1 MIRTARAYTSRV
13 PEGAHGFVFR
23 LTSVLCVRSVTASS
37 PRRLPHRPGPDPVD
51 PRAPR
56 RAPAQGVA
64 IPRAA
69 ATLLALAPVALACGG
84 EADPRPLPSPT
95 PTPSAGPSP
104 TPTPTPTARP
114 DAVLFPDDRVLELA
128 IELDPADWDAL
139 RAETRTLGDTLVRA
153 DCLAE
158 PFASPYTYR
167 PARVT
172 LDGWTA
178 EWVGLRKKGF
188 LGSLSTERPSLKVKL
203 DEYVGGQTRF
213 GVSVLDFNN
222 VQQDPAIVRTCLA
235 YHVHAKAGVPAPR
248 CAYAHVTVNGRS
260 LGLYAHV
267 EPVRRPFLERAFG
280 GADGELLEGTVSDF
294 RPGWT
299 GTFEVDRGD
308 PTVARARVDA
318 VVAAL
323 EADDARLLDA
333 LGAVVDLDRF
343 YTYWAVESLLAHWD
357 GYPGNANNFY
367 VSAPAAD
374 PRLRFIPWGPDG
386 AMTTASAATLPAS
399 ILASSAL
406 TRRLARQP
414 EGRARYEAA
423 LDRVLT
429 AAFDEVELTDAI
441 TRASTLFRPFL
452 RDAEV
457 RARVEAG
464 LADARSFVRGRRAAI
479 ARERRDAPPR
489 FGDALRETICLTPIG
504 EVTATFD
511 TRYGTHPSASPLT
524 EGRGTISATI
534 SGQRYATRLTGAQLG
549 AGQSPDEAGQLVL
562 LVAGQLAP
570 NDYALVYVVMP
581 PMSLAP
587 GTYPFDGSALR
598 GALARIPPG
607 ATEPQLVG
615 FFFQGELIVE
625 EGGIGPEVP
634 ARGRLRA
641 PVIRL

>member
-1 MIRTARAYTSRV
+1 M
-13 PEGAHGFVFR
+13 
-23 LTSVLCVRSVTASS
+23 
-37 PRRLPHRPGPDPVD
+37 
-51 PRAPR
+51 
-56 RAPAQGVA
+56 
-64 IPRAA
+64 
-69 ATLLALAPVALACGG
+69 
-84 EADPRPLPSPT
+84 
-95 PTPSAGPSP
+95 
-104 TPTPTPTARP
+104 
-114 DAVLFPDDRVLELA
+114 LFPDDRVLELV

-178 EWVGLRKKGF
+178 DRVGLRKKGF

-203 DEYVGGQTRF
+203 DEYVGGQSRF
-213 GVSVLDFNN
+213 GISVLDFNN
-222 VQQDPAIVRTCLA
+222 VQQDPAIIRTCLA
-235 YHVHAKAGVPAPR
+235 YHIHAKAGVPAPR

-267 EPVRRPFLERAFG
+267 EPVRRPFLERTFG
-280 GADGELLEGTVSDF
+280 DAEGELLEGTVSDF

-308 PTVARARVDA
+308 PTVAHARVDA

-323 EADDARLLDA
+323 EADDADLLAA
-333 LGAVVDLDRF
+333 LGAVVDLESF
-343 YTYWAVESLLAHWD
+343 YTYWAVESVIAHWD

-367 VSAPAAD
+367 VWAPAAD
-374 PRLRFIPWGPDG
+374 PRLRFIPWGPDS
-386 AMTTASAATLPAS
+386 AMTTASAASLPTS
-399 ILASSAL
+399 ILAASAL
-406 TRRLARQP
+406 TWRLARHP
-414 EGRARYEAA
+414 EARDRYEAA
-423 LDRVLT
+423 LDQVLAT
-429 AAFDEVELTDAI
+429 AFDEGELIATI
-441 TRASTLFRPFL
+441 TRASALFRPYL
-452 RDAEV
+452 RDAEL

-479 ARERRDAPPR
+479 ARERRDAPPQ
-489 FGDALRETICLTPIG
+489 FSEALRETICLVPIG

-524 EGRGTISATI
+524 DGRGTISATI
-534 SGQRYATRLTGAQLG
+534 SGQRYATTLTGAQLG
-549 AGQSPDEAGQLVL
+549 AGQSPDEAGQVVL
-562 LVAGQLAP
+562 LVAGLLAP

-587 GTYPFDGSALR
+587 GTYAFDGSTLR

-615 FFFQGELIVE
+615 WFFQGELVVE
-625 EGGIGPEVP
+625 EGGIGANVP
-634 ARGRLRA
+634 ARGHVRA
-641 PVIRL
+641 PIIRL